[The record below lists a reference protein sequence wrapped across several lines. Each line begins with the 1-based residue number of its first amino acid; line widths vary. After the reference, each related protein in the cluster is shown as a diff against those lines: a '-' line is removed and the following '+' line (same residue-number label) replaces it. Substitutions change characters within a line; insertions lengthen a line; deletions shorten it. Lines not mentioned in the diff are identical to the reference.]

1 MSSEEIAAS
10 MIGAFPP
17 GVPELLAPDDKD
29 GGAVTRHL
37 GCIAK
42 TVQDTAIAAIEELE
56 RDITPLTCGSYRLR
70 EWEKAL
76 GLAYSRTARSG
87 TLAAR
92 RAAVISRLR
101 EYGPPTKAM
110 LQAVLAPLLDY
121 ADPTQLVILECDR
134 AALRT
139 AHTYAGSK
147 TRGGFTYATPAVW
160 DFWVND
166 ADSVAPGCPQADLT
180 LTAADL
186 SKVAAEIET
195 PDGSHFRLNFGQL
208 GRGLCIARTI
218 RAYWQGV
225 TTSNVLGRWRLTV
238 WLDGAGLGVLNDA
251 TFFCEGFGRRGRSA
265 AQFEW
270 AAVYEPSKSR
280 GAPDFDAAREAV
292 RRVGFATRI
301 GGLVFPADASVGLPA
316 TDYGMIPNDNAIP
329 SGFVPG

>member
-10 MIGAFPP
+10 MIGALPP

-29 GGAVTRHL
+29 GGSVTRHL
-37 GCIAK
+37 GAMAK

-76 GLAYSRTARSG
+76 GLAYSRTARTG

-110 LQAVLAPLLDY
+110 LQSVLAPLLDY
-121 ADPTQLVILECDR
+121 SDPTQLVILECDR

-139 AHTYAGSK
+139 AHTYGGSLV
-147 TRGGFTYATPAVW
+147 RAGFTYSTPAVW

-166 ADSVAPGCPQADLT
+166 ADRVAPGCPQADLT

-186 SKVAAEIET
+186 SKVAAELET
-195 PDGSHFRLNFGQL
+195 PDGSYFRINFGEL
-208 GRGLCIARTI
+208 GRGLCVARTI

-225 TTSNVLGRWRLTV
+225 TTTNVLGRWRLTV
-238 WLDGAGLGVLNDA
+238 WLDGAGLGVLNAA
-251 TFFCEGFGRRGRSA
+251 TLFCEGFGRRGLSA

-270 AAVYEPSKSR
+270 AAVYEPAKSR
-280 GAPDFDAAREAV
+280 GVPDFDAAREAV

-316 TDYGMIPNDNAIP
+316 NDYGMIPNDNSLP